1 MRNSGLIFTL
11 VLFSLK
17 MFAQEER
24 KPVRQGNELY
34 KAGKYDEAQKKYEEA
49 LAKKPNTI
57 EALFNKGN
65 VMFQNKDYDNA
76 QKQFETVAALSTDDV
91 VKAKAYYNMGNSLLE
106 SKKFKESI
114 DAYKNALKLNPS
126 DNDTKY
132 NLAYALQKLKQQQNQ
147 QNKNDQNK
155 DKDNNKDQQN
165 QNKDKEKQQQD
176 NKDKQEQQNKDQKDN
191 EQKGDNGKEEEQKND
206 GKEQQKPQPKASQ
219 ISKEDAQ
226 KLLEAL
232 KNEEQKV
239 QEKVQ
244 KIKSPSE
251 KVKVEKDW

>member
-1 MRNSGLIFTL
+1 MRYYGFILML

-17 MFAQEER
+17 SFAQEER

-49 LAKKPNTI
+49 LTKKPNTV

-65 VMFQNKDYDNA
+65 VMFQNKDYENA
-76 QKQFETVAALSTDDV
+76 QKQFETVAALSNDDAI
-91 VKAKAYYNMGNSLLE
+91 KAKAYHNMGNSFLE
-106 SKKFKESI
+106 SNKFKESV
-114 DAYKNALKLNPS
+114 DAYKNALKFNPNDS
-126 DNDTKY
+126 DTKY

-147 QNKNDQNK
+147 QNKDDQNK
-155 DKDNNKDQQN
+155 DKDKNKDQQN
-165 QNKDKEKQQQD
+165 QNKDKDQQQQD

-191 EQKGDNGKEEEQKND
+191 EQKGDKGKEKEQKND
-206 GKEQQKPQPKASQ
+206 GKEEQKPQPKPSQ

-239 QEKVQ
+239 QEKLQ
-244 KIKSPSE
+244 KIKGTSE

>member
-1 MRNSGLIFTL
+1 ML

-17 MFAQEER
+17 SFAQEER

-49 LAKKPNTI
+49 LTKKPNTV

-65 VMFQNKDYDNA
+65 VMFQNKDYENA
-76 QKQFETVAALSTDDV
+76 QKQFETVAALSNDDAI
-91 VKAKAYYNMGNSLLE
+91 KAKAYHNMGNSFLE
-106 SKKFKESI
+106 SNKFKESV
-114 DAYKNALKLNPS
+114 DAYKNALKFNPNDS
-126 DNDTKY
+126 DTKY

-147 QNKNDQNK
+147 QNKDDQNK
-155 DKDNNKDQQN
+155 DKDQNKDL
-165 QNKDKEKQQQD
+165 QNKDKDQQQQD

-191 EQKGDNGKEEEQKND
+191 EQKGDKGKEEEQKND
-206 GKEQQKPQPKASQ
+206 GKEEQKPQPKPSQ

-239 QEKVQ
+239 QEKLQ
-244 KIKSPSE
+244 KIIAN
-251 KVKVEKDW
+251 VKRREAERKRNEYRTIKLN